1 AIAAGVALAYLPCL
15 LMMLNRAGDWGTGWL
30 AWRPAMLLQLVGLFS
45 VPLGTLPFIAA
56 PAALVMLLLAK
67 RAVQASISTRGWDAD
82 RAILLLWWGPPLLAI
97 VISQL
102 AMPVFL
108 PRTLTPTLVPA
119 YLALAAA
126 LARIDS
132 ARERFA
138 LTAALAITIMPAAVQ
153 TGLRPAVEPWD
164 EVGAYLQRNVRR
176 GDQVWL
182 YPNDSALP
190 LHEAGSAIP
199 ARGIPGDYPATEFK
213 GPIRAGSPAVVSLTA
228 EQARGVAQEAS
239 IREVPTV
246 WLVTRQSAIFDPHG
260 DMPAALAR
268 VRRPGSPREWGEIEV
283 RPYYR
288 R

>member
-1 AIAAGVALAYLPCL
+1 
-15 LMMLNRAGDWGTGWL
+15 MMMKRAGDWGTGWL
-30 AWRPAMLLQLVGLFS
+30 SWEPLMTLQLLGLYAIP
-45 VPLGTLPFIAA
+45 VELLTIASA
-56 PAALVMLLLAK
+56 VAALVMILLVK
-67 RAVQASISTRGWDAD
+67 RAVQGGVEAGGWGAD

-119 YLALAAA
+119 YLALAGA
-126 LARIDS
+126 LARVES

-138 LTAALAITIMPAAVQ
+138 LTAALAITIMPAALQ
-153 TGLRPAVEPWD
+153 IGLRPAVEPWD
-164 EVGAYLQRNVRR
+164 EVSAYLQRNV
-176 GDQVWL
+176 GHADQVWL

-190 LHEAGSAIP
+190 LHEAGNAIP
-199 ARGIPGDYPATEFK
+199 ARGIPGDYPATGFK
-213 GPIRAGSPAVVSLTA
+213 GPIRAGSPAVVSLTPQ
-228 EQARGVAQEAS
+228 QAQSVAQDVS
-239 IREVPTV
+239 IREVPAI
-246 WLVTRQSAIFDPHG
+246 WLVTRQSGIFDPHG

-268 VRRPGSPREWGEIEV
+268 VRRPGTPQEWGQIEV